1 MIRRIE
7 PEEINDVL
15 IVWINASIQA
25 HSFIDEE
32 FWKSKMV
39 DMRETYIP
47 NSETYIYKENEIIK
61 GFFSLQGNTLAA
73 MFVSIEFQSNG
84 IGRKMM
90 EKAKT
95 LRKFLELTVYKEN
108 QKGIAFYKNCGFKII
123 KEKVDIHT
131 GHIEILMNY
140 GC

>member
-1 MIRRIE
+1 MIRKIE

-47 NSETYIYKENEIIK
+47 NSETYIFKENEIIK

-73 MFVSIEFQSNG
+73 MFVPIEFQNNG

-108 QKGIAFYKNCGFKII
+108 QEGIAFYENCGFKII
-123 KEKVDIHT
+123 KEKVDVHT
-131 GHIEILMNY
+131 EHIEI
-140 GC
+140 